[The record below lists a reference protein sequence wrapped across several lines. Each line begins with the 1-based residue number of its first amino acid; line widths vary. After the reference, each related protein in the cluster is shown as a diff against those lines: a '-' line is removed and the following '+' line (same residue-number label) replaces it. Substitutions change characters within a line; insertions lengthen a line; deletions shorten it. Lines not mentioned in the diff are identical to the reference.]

1 MQLRIIVSSLA
12 LIGLASHAVAQST
25 AADQRVTITGSSIKR
40 IASEGALP
48 LQVISRAELE
58 REGITSAEQVI
69 MMLSTNGN
77 GLDNLASN
85 ADVVGGAQ
93 RGNNGATSAN
103 LRGQGANATLVLL
116 NGRRVAAHGLNGGV
130 IDLNQIPMSAVER
143 IEVLKD
149 GASAIY
155 GTDAI
160 GGVINFILR
169 TNFTG
174 LRAQAVIDKTQAGG
188 GDIYRG
194 SVTGGFGDL
203 DRDGFNVIGTLAYS
217 ENKVLRGD
225 QRDFVNTFQPN
236 RGLSVDTRGTPHAT
250 IFPLA
255 NVAGQPNALFTT
267 AASAPFVPGSTTVR
281 ASGGINIL
289 DLPGGAGCGSIPG
302 MAPYSDALW
311 NSPTSALACAWDT
324 GRAAVIQQPV
334 TNVNFVLRGSLKL
347 GQHMLTAEALAAT
360 SESAKRF
367 SNAQVSSN
375 TTNAPLRYP
384 RNASSQVAYDAVFD
398 ALLAAFPGQV
408 LPAQRGAPLGYRW
421 RCIECGPREIET
433 KTDTQR
439 LFVGVEGPF
448 MGWDYR
454 AGVSQATSDSKSTL
468 GGGYYYRGTTATGAA
483 DGTYGLVQAMNS
495 GLVNPFLLPGQTQS
509 AAGLAALEQ
518 ASARGVVLYGGKFT
532 MQQVD
537 ASISGSVYKLP
548 AGDAMA
554 AVGVDL
560 RTEKYRFNGDER
572 AATARPVI
580 FLAPFDDGNALLGEK
595 RDVKAVYT
603 ELLLPVTKQ
612 FETTLAVR
620 YDKYD
625 GFGSTTNPKV
635 SARYQ
640 PLPQL
645 LFRGSYST
653 GFRVPTFN
661 QLYNGTALNPS
672 GVDRVDPAT
681 CPGLVV
687 DPLKPGCGVIRP
699 DTISGGKRDLGP
711 EEAKMSSVGFVV
723 EPVPSMSIGM
733 DWWRIERTGTI
744 QILGVES
751 LYRNYALFP
760 ERFVRDATN
769 TIVAIDNR
777 WVNAGQTETE
787 GIEVSMRGAFN
798 ALGASMSAGLEGTYL
813 LKKRSRV
820 IASANFGESEIGRFT
835 FAGDL
840 GLRWK
845 HTAFITARRGDWS
858 STFSQTYRRGY
869 MDQVLPGVA
878 TGAVSP
884 PDWKARV
891 DDYITYNL
899 SGSYR
904 GIKNLT
910 VTALVKNLF
919 DKDPPFAINYD
930 SNGGSGSSWEP
941 RVADPRGRSFVVNV
955 EYKFF

>member
-1 MQLRIIVSSLA
+1 MRFKTIVSSLA
-12 LIGLASHAVAQST
+12 LVGLASHALAQT
-25 AADQRVTITGSSIKR
+25 APTDQRVTITGSSIKR

-48 LQVISRAELE
+48 LQVISRAELD
-58 REGITSAEQVI
+58 REGITNAEQVI

-103 LRGQGANATLVLL
+103 LRGQGANATLILL
-116 NGRRVAAHGLNGGV
+116 NGRRVAAHGLNGGI

-174 LRAQAVIDKTQAGG
+174 LRAQVVLDKTQAGG
-188 GDIYRG
+188 GDIARG
-194 SVTGGFGDL
+194 SLTGGFGNL
-203 DRDGFNVIGTLAYS
+203 DTDGFNVIGTLAIS
-217 ENKVLRGD
+217 DNKVLRGD

-236 RGLSVDTRGTPHAT
+236 RGLSVDTRGTPLAT

-255 NVAGQPNALFTT
+255 NVTGQPNALFTT
-267 AASAPFVPGSTTVR
+267 PASAPLVPGSTTVR

-289 DLPGGAGCGSIPG
+289 DLPGGAGCSSIPG
-302 MAPYSDALW
+302 MTAYNEVLW
-311 NSPTSALACAWDT
+311 NSPTAALACTWDT

-334 TNVNFVLRGSLKL
+334 TNVNFVLRGTLKL
-347 GQHMLTAEALAAT
+347 GPHLVSAEAVGAT

-367 SNAQVSSN
+367 SNVQVSSN
-375 TTNAPLRYP
+375 TTNAPLRFP
-384 RNASSQVAYDAVFD
+384 RNADTQAAYDTVFN
-398 ALLAAFPGQV
+398 ALLTAFPGQV
-408 LPAQRGAPLGYRW
+408 LPAQRGAPLAYRW
-421 RCIECGPREIET
+421 RCIDCGPREIET

-439 LFVGVEGPF
+439 LFLGVEGPF
-448 MGWDYR
+448 MGLDYR
-454 AGVSQATSDSKSTL
+454 AGMSQATSDSSSTL
-468 GGGYYYRGTTATGAA
+468 GGGYYYRGTTGAGLA
-483 DGTYGLVQAMNS
+483 DGTFGLVQAMNS
-495 GLVNPFLLPGQTQS
+495 GLVNPFLLPGQSQS
-509 AAGLAALEQ
+509 AAGLAALER
-518 ASARGVVLYGGKFT
+518 ASARGVVLYGGRFT

-537 ASISGSVYKLP
+537 ASISGPVYKLP

-554 AVGVDL
+554 AFGVDL
-560 RTEKYRFNGDER
+560 RSEKYKFNGDAR
-572 AATARPVI
+572 AADARPVI
-580 FLAPFDDGNALLGEK
+580 FLAPFDDGNVLLGEK

-612 FETTLAVR
+612 IETTLAVR

-625 GFGSTTNPKV
+625 DFGATTNPKV

-640 PLPQL
+640 PFSQL
-645 LFRGSYST
+645 LFRASYST

-661 QLYNGTALNPS
+661 QLYNGLALNPS

-687 DPLKPGCGVIRP
+687 NPLLPGCAVIRP
-699 DTISGGKRDLGP
+699 DTVSGGKRDLGP
-711 EEAKMSSVGFVV
+711 EEAKMASVGFVL
-723 EPVPSMSIGM
+723 EPVDNLSIGM

-760 ERFVRDATN
+760 ERFVRDSTG
-769 TIVAIDNR
+769 TIVVIDNR
-777 WVNAGQTETE
+777 WVNAGQTDTE
-787 GIEVSMRGAFN
+787 GIEVSVRGAFN
-798 ALGASMSAGLEGTYL
+798 ALGARLSAGVEGTYL
-813 LKKRSRV
+813 LNKRSRV
-820 IASANFGESEIGRFT
+820 IASAPFGGSEIGRFT
-835 FAGDL
+835 FSGDL

-845 HTAFITARRGDWS
+845 HTAFFTARRGDWA
-858 STFSQTYRRGY
+858 STVSQTYRRGY
-869 MDQVLPGVA
+869 NDQVLPGVA

-884 PDWKARV
+884 PDWKPRV

-899 SGSYR
+899 SATYS
-904 GIKNLT
+904 GIKNLS
-910 VTALVKNLF
+910 VTALVKNVF

-941 RVADPRGRSFVVNV
+941 RVSDPRGRAFVINLG
-955 EYKFF
+955 YTFF